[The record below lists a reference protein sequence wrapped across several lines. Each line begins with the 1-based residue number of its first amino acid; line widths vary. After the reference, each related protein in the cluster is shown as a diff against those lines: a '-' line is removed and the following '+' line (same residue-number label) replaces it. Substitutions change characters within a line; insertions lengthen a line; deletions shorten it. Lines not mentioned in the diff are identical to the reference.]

1 MEPFRCFCI
10 DMPTCQLN
18 SGLNLY
24 YLDLNP
30 EATQAVL
37 LLHGLGANAD
47 SWQLQAPTLV
57 AAGYRVIAPDLRGF
71 GRSVYTGNISIAAM
85 SSDCLALLRQLQIDR
100 VNVVG
105 ISMGGTVALQLALK
119 AQPKVVSLTLIN
131 TFAKLKPASS
141 RHLFMFMRRIWLV
154 LFTGLARQAEMV
166 VDDLFPQPDH
176 EDFRR
181 EFYQQIMMSD
191 PRTYRAAMLAL
202 WRFNA
207 IPHLASI
214 QSPTLVITA
223 ENDRTVAP
231 SVQAELVQGIPD
243 ARQVMVPGA
252 GHAVTAER
260 AEFINQILLQFLNDP
275 NSPA

>member
-71 GRSVYTGNISIAAM
+71 GRSFYTGNISIAAM